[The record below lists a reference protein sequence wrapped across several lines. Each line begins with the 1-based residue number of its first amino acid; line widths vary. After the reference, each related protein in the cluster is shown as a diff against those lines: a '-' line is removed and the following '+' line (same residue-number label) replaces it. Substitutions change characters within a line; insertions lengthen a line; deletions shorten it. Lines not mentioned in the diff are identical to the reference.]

1 MLHRRRL
8 SQRRRRRPRS
18 SGSGVFRDAAVE
30 RSAVQVQRHG
40 RAGRNKQRRVQNRHR
55 EIKSICQHERN
66 RRHKAQSRQQ
76 HPRDTRAERGVIG
89 PVGVLKIGSLVLLQ
103 RLGTIVAR
111 VKIQT
116 PAHGKQALIIAHA
129 QKLPA
134 LALGDVQIFLH
145 LVVILDPRLAA
156 WN

>member
-1 MLHRRRL
+1 M
-8 SQRRRRRPRS
+8 
-18 SGSGVFRDAAVE
+18 
-30 RSAVQVQRHG
+30 
-40 RAGRNKQRRVQNRHR
+40 
-55 EIKSICQHERN
+55 
-66 RRHKAQSRQQ
+66 
-76 HPRDTRAERGVIG
+76 IG

-103 RLGTIVAR
+103 RLGMIVAR

-145 LVVILDPRLAA
+145 LVVILGPRLAA
-156 WN
+156 WNRDHAKPRVLKLPAAKKEKVSLAVVEHQTVFQLLL